1 MNNINND
8 PFKTPKFKRPLTV
21 DKYPLNKINNNN
33 NNFTNHQPQQQSQQS
48 QQPQQQ
54 QNVNNNNND
63 IQTPIQNENI
73 TIINEIE
80 KEKFKKQIEE
90 LIKEIQIIKQET
102 ENDWRIK
109 ENELRN
115 EIQSI
120 TKQYDNL
127 KEFSNTQ
134 DQLIKNQYFE
144 IEKQSQK
151 SYQQSMEVERLL
163 KKSQSQEQ
171 QIMTLLESTDKNKR
185 FSSDLLIKNA
195 QLNERI
201 LELENRIIKY
211 EDGTI
216 SITDNEKL
224 IRQQLSDYK
233 LKLQELHQQNQRL
246 QATQREQSNQK
257 SKSEQTLQTTLSEKL
272 NEINVLSSQ
281 IDFLE
286 LKLQNSE
293 TKLAESINILNEYDQ
308 TIKNFEDTQK
318 QKDQEFNQ
326 ILQINENLKLQ
337 IHETEFK
344 YRQLL
349 NENNNINN
357 NNNNQSI
364 LFQAKKE
371 IKSISQELIYIKE
384 LLKMID
390 STIILP
396 KNLKQR
402 QSSSI
407 FDNLEN
413 YNNTPPPDP
422 NDLLSMMKFI
432 REELYSINLSINKKC
447 SELLQIHNS
456 NQEFNINPSN
466 CSFQ

>member
-33 NNFTNHQPQQQSQQS
+33 NNNFANHQPHV
-48 QQPQQQ
+48 
-54 QNVNNNNND
+54 NNNNNNNND
-63 IQTPIQNENI
+63 IQTPIQNENL

-115 EIQSI
+115 EIQSMR
-120 TKQYDNL
+120 KEYDNL

-163 KKSQSQEQ
+163 KKTQSQEQ
-171 QIMTLLESTDKNKR
+171 QIITLLETTDKNKR

-195 QLNERI
+195 ELNERI
-201 LELENRIIKY
+201 LELENRITKY
-211 EDGTI
+211 QDGTI
-216 SITDNEKL
+216 SITDNEKQ

-233 LKLQELHQQNQRL
+233 LKLQDLLQQNQRL

-349 NENNNINN
+349 NENINNN

-364 LFQAKKE
+364 IFQAKKE

-396 KNLKQR
+396 KNLKPR

-407 FDNLEN
+407 FDNVEN

>member
-33 NNFTNHQPQQQSQQS
+33 NFTNQQQYFSPPS
-48 QQPQQQ
+48 PPQQQ
-54 QNVNNNNND
+54 QPVNNNNPT
-63 IQTPIQNENI
+63 QTEIA
-73 TIINEIE
+73 TTTLNEIE
-80 KEKFKKQIEE
+80 KEQFKKQIEE

-102 ENDWRIK
+102 ENDFRIK
-109 ENELRN
+109 ENQLRS
-115 EIQSI
+115 EISSI
-120 TKQYDNL
+120 SKQYDNL
-127 KEFSNTQ
+127 KEFSETQ

-151 SYQQSMEVERLL
+151 SYQQSLEVERLL
-163 KKSQSQEQ
+163 KKTQSQEQ
-171 QIMTLLESTDKNKR
+171 QIGTLLETTDKNKR

-201 LELENRIIKY
+201 LELENRITQY

-216 SITDNEKL
+216 SINDNEKQ
-224 IRQQLSDYK
+224 IKQQLSDYK
-233 LKLQELHQQNQRL
+233 HKLQELHQQNQRL
-246 QATQREQSNQK
+246 QSVQREQSNQK

-272 NEINVLSSQ
+272 NEINALSSQ

-286 LKLQNSE
+286 LKLRNSE

-308 TIKNFEDTQK
+308 TIKNFEETQQ

-337 IHETEFK
+337 VHETEIK

-349 NENNNINN
+349 TENN
-357 NNNNQSI
+357 NNNNNTNNNNNNTQSI
-364 LFQAKKE
+364 IFQAKKE
-371 IKSISQELIYIKE
+371 TKSISQEVNNIKD

-390 STIILP
+390 STIVLP
-396 KNLKQR
+396 KILKPR

-407 FDNLEN
+407 FDNVDN
-413 YNNTPPPDP
+413 YNNMPPPDP

-432 REELYSINLSINKKC
+432 REELYSLNLLIHKKC
-447 SELLQIHNS
+447 SQLLQIHDS